1 MTDMNEHKAKVL
13 YDELLPIVQNFINSK
28 IKVFCDYNNIVC
40 KFTSEYFRYSDSNEY
55 CIYYEYTGDDL
66 DFGIRMQYQPASNKM
81 IEIETYLSFNVLE
94 LEYMLNQPHRKSNI
108 HNTLSDTMNEVY
120 NKLIKSL
127 QEYIDRASKL
137 RIP

>member
-1 MTDMNEHKAKVL
+1 MTDMNEQKIKVL
-13 YDELLPIVQNFINSK
+13 HDELLPIVQNFINSK

-40 KFTSEYFRYSDSNEY
+40 KFTSEYFRYSDINEY
-55 CIYYEYTGDDL
+55 CIYYEYKGDDL
-66 DFGIRMQYQPASNKM
+66 DFGIRMQYRPASNKM
-81 IEIETYLSFNVLE
+81 IEIETYLSFNVLK
-94 LEYMLNQPHRKSNI
+94 LEYILDQSHRKSNI
-108 HNTLSDTMNEVY
+108 HNTLPDMMNEVY